1 MRSFVSERAKEIPLS
16 GIRVIFE
23 KAQSMSDV
31 VRLEVGE
38 PDFDT
43 PENIRAAALEAL
55 RRGET
60 HYTSSAGILA
70 LREEISRKFHSDNSL
85 DYDAKTQIVVTAGSQ
100 NSLNLAL
107 MAIVNPG
114 EEVLIPDPGW
124 PNYEILTR
132 IAQGIP
138 VRYPLKEKN
147 RFRLDQDDLRSR
159 VNKKTKAI
167 IICSPSNPA
176 GSVLEEKHLQAVASI
191 AEENDLLVIS
201 DEIYEKIIYGTAKH
215 RSIGAL
221 PGMAERVVT
230 VNGFSKAYAMTGWRL
245 GYAGGPREI
254 IGQMIKLNT
263 GLNTCASSI
272 AQRAGV
278 EALKGPQDSVRQ
290 MREEYLRRRDF
301 LLGRLREIP
310 GLTCTVPDGAFYT
323 FPNIQAFGLTSFDFA
338 MALLDQ
344 AKVSTVPGSAFGA
357 SGEGYIRISYANS
370 IEQIGKAI
378 DRIAPAIRAGLKAA
392 KT

>member
-43 PENIRAAALEAL
+43 PENIRTAALEAL
-55 RRGET
+55 RKGET
-60 HYTSSAGILA
+60 HYTSSAGILD
-70 LREEISRKFHSDNSL
+70 LREAISRKFDSDNSL
-85 DYDAKTQIVVTAGSQ
+85 EYDAKTQIVVTAGSQ

-124 PNYEILTR
+124 PNYEVLTKM
-132 IAQGIP
+132 AQGIP
-138 VRYPLKEKN
+138 IRYPLRESN
-147 RFRLDQDDLRSR
+147 SFRLDQEDLKAK
-159 VNKKTKAI
+159 VNKKTKAV
-167 IICSPSNPA
+167 IICSPSNPT

-201 DEIYEKIIYGTAKH
+201 DEIYEKIIYGSAKH

-254 IGQMIKLNT
+254 ISQMIKLNT

-278 EALKGPQDSVRQ
+278 EALRGPQNSVRQ
-290 MREEYLRRRDF
+290 MCEEYLRRRDF

-310 GLTCTVPDGAFYT
+310 GLTCVVPEGAFYA
-323 FPNIQAFGLTSFDFA
+323 FPNIQTLGLSSFDFA
-338 MALLDQ
+338 MAILDR

-357 SGEGYIRISYANS
+357 SGEGYIRLSYANS
-370 IEQIGKAI
+370 IEQIGKGL
-378 DRIAPAIRAGLKAA
+378 DRMAAAVRAGLKA
-392 KT
+392 KP

>member
-55 RRGET
+55 HKGET
-60 HYTSSAGILA
+60 HYTSSAGILE

-85 DYDAKTQIVVTAGSQ
+85 EYDAKTQIVVTAGSQ

-124 PNYEILTR
+124 PNYEVLTKM
-132 IAQGIP
+132 AQGIP
-138 VRYPLKEKN
+138 IRYPLRESN
-147 RFRLDQDDLRSR
+147 SFRLDQEDLKAK
-159 VNKKTKAI
+159 VNKKTKAV
-167 IICSPSNPA
+167 IICSPSNPT

-201 DEIYEKIIYGTAKH
+201 DEIYEKIIYQSAKH

-254 IGQMIKLNT
+254 ISQMIKLNT

-278 EALKGPQDSVRQ
+278 EALRGPQDSVRQ
-290 MREEYLRRRDF
+290 MCEEYLRRRDF

-310 GLTCTVPDGAFYT
+310 GLTCVIPEGAFYA
-323 FPNIQAFGLTSFDFA
+323 FPNIQTLGLSSFDFA
-338 MALLDQ
+338 MAILDR

-357 SGEGYIRISYANS
+357 SGEGYIRLSYANS
-370 IEQIGKAI
+370 IEQIGKGL
-378 DRIAPAIRAGLKAA
+378 DRMAAAVRAGLKA
-392 KT
+392 KP